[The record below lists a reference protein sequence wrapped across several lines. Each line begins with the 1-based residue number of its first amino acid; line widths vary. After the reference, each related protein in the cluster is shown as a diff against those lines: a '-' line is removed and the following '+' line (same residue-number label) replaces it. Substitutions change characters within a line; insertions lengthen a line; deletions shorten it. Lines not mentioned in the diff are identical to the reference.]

1 MERGVPGDPP
11 LGPWKISTNC
21 FYMLVKLCT
30 YLPLKCNIS
39 GQMDLIFWHSL
50 HLHPA
55 HFFIFQ
61 GCFYFV
67 EAVGPPDS
75 FRLWTR
81 CGTWDCSSTT
91 LFFFCVQFAIWLWFN
106 TYDTN
111 FWWFFGMNIHK
122 SPDFLVFWLFWAS
135 PYFEEDGLQ
144 VAPVGRCDK
153 VSLPLHQVTTLAAS
167 FSTMSRECLRNV
179 QHSSAI
185 HLKLSTWVL
194 PWLSGN
200 SIPLMLKHSG
210 KWSQIRVDPPP
221 NHVSGYFWGV
231 LNIGGRSQSTDGL
244 PSSISLSV
252 TRWSPVRATS
262 SGHPPPLVAAWV
274 EGALEKLQ
282 AQMSW
287 LVVDRALQETMATNL
302 ASNQHVSD
310 AWQMPMMFAD
320 GFF

>member
-50 HLHPA
+50 HLDPA

-61 GCFYFV
+61 GCVYFV
-67 EAVGPPDS
+67 EAVGPDS

-122 SPDFLVFWLFWAS
+122 SPLFWFFWH
-135 PYFEEDGLQ
+135 P
-144 VAPVGRCDK
+144 
-153 VSLPLHQVTTLAAS
+153 H
-167 FSTMSRECLRNV
+167 
-179 QHSSAI
+179 I
-185 HLKLSTWVL
+185 LKKMDFRS
-194 PWLSGN
+194 
-200 SIPLMLKHSG
+200 PLMEDVTKFLSRYIRSLRWLHHSPL
-210 KWSQIRVDPPP
+210 WA
-221 NHVSGYFWGV
+221 VSA
-231 LNIGGRSQSTDGL
+231 LEM
-244 PSSISLSV
+244 SSIHRPFILSYQLGF
-252 TRWSPVRATS
+252 S
-262 SGHPPPLVAAWV
+262 HDWV
-274 EGALEKLQ
+274 EIP
-282 AQMSW
+282 SP
-287 LVVDRALQETMATNL
+287 
-302 ASNQHVSD
+302 SC
-310 AWQMPMMFAD
+310 
-320 GFF
+320 